1 MQIKM
6 KCHCTPIKLANMQ
19 NIGKHQTLTR
29 KAAHPS
35 FGWPYFQV
43 CFEFPSSVL
52 PTYISVF
59 MLHLHCPGH
68 YSLITSKSETACPST
83 WVILFQNFSGYSRSF
98 TFPYKIWI
106 CLLISASKSLLGFHM
121 GLHSINLSRENW
133 HFNSMVSSNP
143 CS

>member
-1 MQIKM
+1 
-6 KCHCTPIKLANMQ
+6 MQ

-29 KAAHPS
+29 KAAQQQVPS
-35 FGWPYFQV
+35 FIWLAKF
-43 CFEFPSSVL
+43 FRSISRFPILYYQPTSV
-52 PTYISVF
+52 S
-59 MLHLHCPGH
+59 MLHLHCPGY
-68 YSLITSKSETACPST
+68 YSLITSKSETVCPST
-83 WVILFQNFSGYSRSF
+83 WVLLFQNCSGYSRSF

-106 CLLISASKSLLGFHM
+106 SLLISASKSLLGFHM